1 MVEYGPRKL
10 LLMSCEYHR
19 ILNRVRVP
27 SQRFETAKNH
37 VQLFVY
43 SLMDPVKSEM
53 SFQVLGPQ
61 TETGTY
67 SGACVLSD
75 LFGNRQPGAVR
86 AREQ

>member
-37 VQLFVY
+37 VQL
-43 SLMDPVKSEM
+43 MDPVKSEM
-53 SFQVLGPQ
+53 LFQVLGPQ
-61 TETGTY
+61 TEIGTY